1 LNIYDW
7 LIQLAKFSSVGD
19 CGWLVCAGN
28 IFSSLEGLVFEWS
41 LVSDNLTGEV
51 VDAHNI
57 LR

>member
-1 LNIYDW
+1 M
-7 LIQLAKFSSVGD
+7 
-19 CGWLVCAGN
+19 
-28 IFSSLEGLVFEWS
+28 EGLVFEWS